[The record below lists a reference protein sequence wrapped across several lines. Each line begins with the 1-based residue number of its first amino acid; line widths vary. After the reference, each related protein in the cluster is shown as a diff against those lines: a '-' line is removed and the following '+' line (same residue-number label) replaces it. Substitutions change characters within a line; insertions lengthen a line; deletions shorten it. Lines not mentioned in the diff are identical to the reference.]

1 MEIFELMSERQH
13 EQLVFWNEPQFGY
26 KGLIAI
32 HDTTMGPALGGT
44 RFWNY
49 ESEADAVV
57 DALRLARGMTYKAAI
72 TGLNLGG
79 GKSVIVGD
87 NKAKDREMIFRAH
100 GRAVESLKGRYIT
113 AEDVG
118 TSPEDMEF
126 VHMETDH
133 VVGMLG
139 KSGDPSPVTA
149 YGVYRGI
156 KACAAF
162 KYGDDSLAGKHVA
175 VQGVGHVGYYLCADL
190 AAEGAKLTVTDI
202 DADRVQR
209 VVEEF
214 GATAVGSDEIYAVD
228 ADIFAPCALGAV
240 VNDDTLE
247 GFKFDIVAGAA
258 NNQLAR
264 SHHGNA
270 LEKKGI
276 LYAPDYV
283 INAGGLINVYG
294 EINDW
299 SPERSKRKAGDIYN
313 TLIRIFERAKADGV
327 PTSQAADR
335 LAESRILEGRQLQR
349 TYL

>member
-1 MEIFELMSERQH
+1 
-13 EQLVFWNEPQFGY
+13 
-26 KGLIAI
+26 
-32 HDTTMGPALGGT
+32 
-44 RFWNY
+44 
-49 ESEADAVV
+49 
-57 DALRLARGMTYKAAI
+57 
-72 TGLNLGG
+72 
-79 GKSVIVGD
+79 
-87 NKAKDREMIFRAH
+87 
-100 GRAVESLKGRYIT
+100 
-113 AEDVG
+113 
-118 TSPEDMEF
+118 MEF